1 MVLACKEI
9 DVQTAS
15 QLDGSLLMTST
26 YEIAVSDAASLAG
39 ETLIKQL
46 EEKQFPAIRLH
57 PLGVNPD
64 SETTVEYLGEELD
77 LVDAATISFQDVDYL
92 FVPANSVQDQA
103 LINRAMEAGCIVI
116 DGSAGAAARE
126 QILPVLPGIND
137 YHLADARLSRYVAF
151 PSSPAAMLLP
161 VVHAI
166 QTRFGLNRMTVT
178 ACLSVANAGN
188 EGISELR
195 TQTVQLLNGKPVD
208 QKAYPHRI
216 AYNLLPQVGEMDEDG
231 ITSGE
236 QQIRTELN
244 ALLHNQVNAR
254 VTCITVPVFFGDSLV
269 VELDT
274 DEPMDIYEVQG
285 LLEEQ
290 EAVEVSVGQ
299 DYATVEEVA
308 GSDAIKL
315 GRLRQ
320 SSVYGS
326 DLSFWLVADNVKRG
340 AVIAVEIAELL
351 IKDLA

>member
-1 MVLACKEI
+1 MFKVARL
-9 DVQTAS
+9 

-46 EEKQFPAIRLH
+46 EERQFPAIKLH
-57 PLGVNPD
+57 PLAFNMNINVD

-77 LVDAATISFQDVDYL
+77 LVAAAGISFQNVDYL
-92 FVPANSVQDQA
+92 FIPANTAHDPE
-103 LINRAMEAGCIVI
+103 LIKRAMDAGCIVI
-116 DGSAGAAARE
+116 DGSVNATARD
-126 QILPVLPGIND
+126 QVLPVLPGIND
-137 YHLADARLSRYVAF
+137 YHLADARMNRYVAF
-151 PSSPAAMLLP
+151 PSSPAAMMLP

-166 QTRFGLNRMTVT
+166 QTRFGLSRMTVT

-188 EGISELR
+188 EGVSELR

-208 QKAYPHRI
+208 QKTYPHRI
-216 AYNLLPQVGEMDEDG
+216 AYNLLPQVGEINEEG
-231 ITSGE
+231 ITSAE

-254 VTCITVPVFFGDSLV
+254 VTCMTVPVFFGDSLIV
-269 VELDT
+269 DLDT

-285 LLEEQ
+285 LLEDIET
-290 EAVEVSVGQ
+290 VDVSTGQ